1 MKGYVDGDRSS
12 WLSPVPCP
20 LSPMRLVQ
28 KYGGTSVGS
37 PERIRAVAKRVANAR
52 RRGHELVVVVSAMG
66 DTTDDLTTL
75 ASLVTERE
83 RPQDE
88 HPREMDM
95 LLTAGERIAAALL
108 TMAIREQGFEARSFT
123 GSQAA
128 IITDTAHTA
137 ARIREVK
144 ADRVRAA
151 LEAGCIAIVAG
162 FQGVSTEKEIT
173 TLGRGGSDTT
183 AVALAA
189 ALEADACEIFTD
201 VDGVYTADPRRV
213 ADARVIREMTHA
225 EMLEMAAN
233 GAQVMHGR
241 AVDIGDRFDVDIRV
255 LSSFV
260 DDEGDAGAPRGTLI
274 TKRKRKMEELVL
286 TGVAPKGGQAKLVLR
301 GLAPGM
307 RTQTVLL
314 EALAK
319 AGVSVDMVN
328 ESFDGD
334 GRMQLQLTV
343 TDQTVGRAEDVLREA
358 LEAVG
363 GGHVAAHTGLSRIA
377 LVGNG
382 MEGRPGVYA
391 QAYRA
396 LLDAGVE
403 VQGVSTST
411 ISITVLVPSQQE
423 TEAVRALHSAFRLD
437 QDAAAADVAE
447 RDIQY

>member
-1 MKGYVDGDRSS
+1 
-12 WLSPVPCP
+12 
-20 LSPMRLVQ
+20 MRLVQ

-37 PERIRAVAKRVANAR
+37 PERIRAVARRVAEAR

-137 ARIREVK
+137 ARIREVR
-144 ADRVRAA
+144 ADRVREA
-151 LEAGCIAIVAG
+151 LDDGCIAIVAG

-189 ALEADACEIFTD
+189 ALQADACEIFTD

-213 ADARVIREMTHA
+213 AGARVIRELTHA

-241 AVDIGDRFDVDIRV
+241 AVDIGDRFGVDIRV

-260 DDEGDAGAPRGTLI
+260 DDDGDGERGTLI
-274 TKRKRKMEELVL
+274 TRRARTMEELVV
-286 TGVAPKGGQAKLVLR
+286 TGVAPKGGQAKLVMR

-314 EALAK
+314 EALAG

-343 TDQTVGRAEDVLREA
+343 AEESAARAEAVLREA
-358 LEAVG
+358 LEPLG

-382 MEGRPGVYA
+382 MTGRPGVYA
-391 QAYRA
+391 RAYRA

-403 VQGVSTST
+403 VQGVSTSS
-411 ISITVLVPSQQE
+411 ISITVLVPAERE
-423 TEAVRALHSAFRLD
+423 TEAVQALHAAFRLEEAG
-437 QDAAAADVAE
+437 AAAGVAE
-447 RDIQY
+447 R

>member
-1 MKGYVDGDRSS
+1 
-12 WLSPVPCP
+12 
-20 LSPMRLVQ
+20 MRLVQ

-37 PERIRAVAKRVANAR
+37 PERIRAVAKRVAEAR
-52 RRGHELVVVVSAMG
+52 KRGHELVVVVSAMG

-137 ARIREVK
+137 ARIREVR
-144 ADRVRAA
+144 ADRVREA
-151 LEAGCIAIVAG
+151 LDDGCIAIVAG

-189 ALEADACEIFTD
+189 ALNADACEIFTD
-201 VDGVYTADPRRV
+201 VDGVFTADPRRV
-213 ADARVIREMTHA
+213 PGARVIRELTHA

-241 AVDIGDRFDVDIRV
+241 AVDIGDRFGVDIRV

-260 DDEGDAGAPRGTLI
+260 DDGEDVDGRGRGTLI
-274 TKRKRKMEELVL
+274 TQRARTMEELVV
-286 TGVAPKGGQAKLVLR
+286 TGVAPKGGQAKMVLR

-314 EALAK
+314 EALAG

-343 TDQTVGRAEDVLREA
+343 ADESAARAESVLREA
-358 LEAVG
+358 LESLG
-363 GGHVAAHTGLSRIA
+363 GGHLAAHTGLSRIA

-382 MEGRPGVYA
+382 MTGRPGVYA
-391 QAYRA
+391 RAYRA

-403 VQGVSTST
+403 VQGVSTSS
-411 ISITVLVPSQQE
+411 ISITVLVPSERE
-423 TEAVRALHSAFRLD
+423 TEAVQALHAAFRLEE
-437 QDAAAADVAE
+437 AAAAAGVAE
-447 RDIQY
+447 R

>member
-1 MKGYVDGDRSS
+1 MA
-12 WLSPVPCP
+12 L
-20 LSPMRLVQ
+20 LVQ
-28 KYGGTSVGS
+28 KYGGTSVRD
-37 PERIRAVAKRVANAR
+37 PERIRAVARRVAQAR
-52 RRGHELVVVVSAMG
+52 RRGDQIIVVVSAMG
-66 DTTDDLTTL
+66 HTTDELTAL
-75 ASLVTERE
+75 AAEVTGRG

-95 LLTAGERIAAALL
+95 LLTAGERIASALL

-144 ADRVRAA
+144 GGRVREA

-189 ALEADACEIFTD
+189 ALRADVCEIYTD

-213 ADARVIREMTHA
+213 PSARVIREMTHA
-225 EMLEMAAN
+225 EMLEMAAS

-260 DDEGDAGAPRGTLI
+260 DDEPGGAPRGTLI
-274 TKRKRKMEELVL
+274 TRRKRKMEDLVL
-286 TGVAPKGGQAKLVLR
+286 TGVAPKDGQAKLVLR

-314 EALAK
+314 EALAG

-328 ESFDGD
+328 ESFEGD
-334 GRMQLQLTV
+334 GRMQLHLTV
-343 TDQTVGRAEDVLREA
+343 TEEAAGRAEGVLKAE
-358 LEAVG
+358 LEKLG
-363 GGHVAAHTGLSRIA
+363 GGHLAVHTGLSRIA
-377 LVGNG
+377 IVGNG

-391 QAYRA
+391 RAYRA

-411 ISITVLVPSQQE
+411 ISITVLVPTPRE

-437 QDAAAADVAE
+437 RDPAAEDVAE
-447 RDIQY
+447 RDLQY

>member
-1 MKGYVDGDRSS
+1 MA
-12 WLSPVPCP
+12 L
-20 LSPMRLVQ
+20 LVQ
-28 KYGGTSVGS
+28 KYGGTSVGT
-37 PERIRAVAKRVANAR
+37 PERIRAVAKRVAAAR
-52 RRGHELVVVVSAMG
+52 RRGDSLVVVVSAMG

-75 ASLVTERE
+75 ATLVTEKE
-83 RPQDE
+83 RPQDA

-108 TMAIREQGFEARSFT
+108 TMAIRQEGFEARSFT

-137 ARIREVK
+137 ARIREVRGG
-144 ADRVRAA
+144 RVREA

-189 ALEADACEIFTD
+189 ALGADACEIYTD

-213 ADARVIREMTHA
+213 PGARVIRELTHA
-225 EMLEMAAN
+225 EMMEMAAN

-241 AVDIGDRFDVDIRV
+241 AVDIGDRFGVDIRV

-260 DDEGDAGAPRGTLI
+260 DDAPDGGPRGTLI
-274 TKRKRKMEELVL
+274 TNRAKTMEELAV

-301 GLAPGM
+301 GLDPGM

-314 EALAK
+314 EALAA
-319 AGVSVDMVN
+319 AGVSVDMVH
-328 ESFDGD
+328 ESLDGD
-334 GRMQLQLTV
+334 GRMQLHLTV
-343 TDQTVGRAEDVLREA
+343 DEETAERAVSILREA
-358 LEAVG
+358 LASAG
-363 GGHVAAHTGLSRIA
+363 GGEVEAHTGLSRIA

-382 MEGRPGVYA
+382 MTGRPGVYA
-391 QAYRA
+391 RAYRA

-403 VQGVSTST
+403 VEGVSTSS
-411 ISITVLVPSQQE
+411 ISITVLVPGEKE
-423 TEAVRALHSAFRLD
+423 TEAVRALHAAFRLED
-437 QDAAAADVAE
+437 APTDAAVAE
-447 RDIQY
+447 R

>member
-1 MKGYVDGDRSS
+1 M
-12 WLSPVPCP
+12 L
-20 LSPMRLVQ
+20 LVQ
-28 KYGGTSVGS
+28 KYGGSSVGS
-37 PERIRAVAKRVANAR
+37 PERIRAVARRVANAR
-52 RRGHELVVVVSAMG
+52 RRGDDLVVVVSAMG

-75 ASLVTERE
+75 ASLVTEKE

-128 IITDTAHTA
+128 IITDTHHTA

-144 ADRVRAA
+144 AARVREA
-151 LEAGCIAIVAG
+151 LDDGCIAIVAG
-162 FQGVSTEKEIT
+162 FQGVSTDREIT

-189 ALEADACEIFTD
+189 ALRADACEIYTD

-213 ADARVIREMTHA
+213 EGARVIRTLTHA
-225 EMLEMAAN
+225 EMMEMAAN

-241 AVDIGDRFDVDIRV
+241 AVDIGDRYGVDIRV

-260 DDEGDAGAPRGTLI
+260 DDDGADGDGPRGTLI
-274 TKRKRKMEELVL
+274 THRVQAMEELVL
-286 TGVAPKGGQAKLVLR
+286 TGVAPRGGQAKLVLR

-314 EALAK
+314 EALAEN
-319 AGVSVDMVN
+319 GVSVDMVN

-343 TDQTVGRAEDVLREA
+343 PEELAERAVQVVREA
-358 LEAVG
+358 LEPLG
-363 GGHVAAHTGLSRIA
+363 GGHVDAHTGLSRIA

-382 MEGRPGVYA
+382 MTGRPGVYA
-391 QAYRA
+391 KAYRA

-403 VQGVSTST
+403 VQGVSTSA
-411 ISITVLVPSQQE
+411 ISITVLVPSERE
-423 TEAVRALHSAFRLD
+423 TDAVQALHGAFRLE
-437 QDAAAADVAE
+437 QAGADAAVAE
-447 RDIQY
+447 R

>member
-1 MKGYVDGDRSS
+1 
-12 WLSPVPCP
+12 
-20 LSPMRLVQ
+20 MRLVQ

-37 PERIRAVAKRVANAR
+37 PERIRAVARRVAEAR

-137 ARIREVK
+137 ARIREVRG
-144 ADRVRAA
+144 DRVKEA

-189 ALEADACEIFTD
+189 ALDADACEIFTD

-213 ADARVIREMTHA
+213 AGARVIPELTHA
-225 EMLEMAAN
+225 EMMEMAAN

-241 AVDIGDRFDVDIRV
+241 AVDIGDRYGVDIRV

-260 DDEGDAGAPRGTLI
+260 DDDGAEGGPPRGTLI
-274 TKRKRKMEELVL
+274 THRVQAMEELVL
-286 TGVAPKGGQAKLVLR
+286 TGVAPRGGQAKLVLR

-314 EALAK
+314 EALAEN
-319 AGVSVDMVN
+319 GVSVDMVN
-328 ESFDGD
+328 ES
-334 GRMQLQLTV
+334 
-343 TDQTVGRAEDVLREA
+343 
-358 LEAVG
+358 
-363 GGHVAAHTGLSRIA
+363 
-377 LVGNG
+377 
-382 MEGRPGVYA
+382 
-391 QAYRA
+391 
-396 LLDAGVE
+396 
-403 VQGVSTST
+403 
-411 ISITVLVPSQQE
+411 
-423 TEAVRALHSAFRLD
+423 
-437 QDAAAADVAE
+437 
-447 RDIQY
+447 

>member
-1 MKGYVDGDRSS
+1 M
-12 WLSPVPCP
+12 L
-20 LSPMRLVQ
+20 LVQ

-37 PERIRAVAKRVANAR
+37 PERIRAVARRVANAR
-52 RRGHELVVVVSAMG
+52 RRGDDLVVVVSAMG

-75 ASLVTERE
+75 ASLVTEKE
-83 RPQDE
+83 RPQNE

-128 IITDTAHTA
+128 IITDTRHTA
-137 ARIREVK
+137 ARIREVR
-144 ADRVRAA
+144 ADRVREA
-151 LEAGCIAIVAG
+151 LDDGCIAIVAG

-189 ALEADACEIFTD
+189 ALEADACEIYTD
-201 VDGVYTADPRRV
+201 VDGVYTADPRKV
-213 ADARVIREMTHA
+213 EGARVIRELTHA
-225 EMLEMAAN
+225 EMMEMAAN

-241 AVDIGDRFDVDIRV
+241 AVDIGDRFGVDIRV

-260 DDEGDAGAPRGTLI
+260 EDDGDGRPRGTLI
-274 TKRKRKMEELVL
+274 TKRARTMEELVL

-301 GLAPGM
+301 GVAPGM
-307 RTQTVLL
+307 QTQTVLL
-314 EALAK
+314 EALAG
-319 AGVSVDMVN
+319 AGVSVDMLN

-343 TDQTVGRAEDVLREA
+343 PEESGERAAEVAREA
-358 LEAVG
+358 LAPHG
-363 GGHVAAHTGLSRIA
+363 GAHVAVHTGLSRIA

-382 MEGRPGVYA
+382 MTGRPGVYA
-391 QAYRA
+391 KAYRA
-396 LLDAGVE
+396 LLDAGIE
-403 VQGVSTST
+403 VQSVSTSS
-411 ISITVLVPSQQE
+411 ISITVLVPTERE
-423 TEAVRALHSAFRLD
+423 TEAVQALHGAFRLE
-437 QDAAAADVAE
+437 QAGAAAVAE
-447 RDIQY
+447 R

>member
-1 MKGYVDGDRSS
+1 
-12 WLSPVPCP
+12 
-20 LSPMRLVQ
+20 MRLVQ

-37 PERIRAVAKRVANAR
+37 PERIRAVARRVADAR

-75 ASLVTERE
+75 AELVTQRE
-83 RPQDE
+83 RPQDQ

-144 ADRVRAA
+144 GGRVREA
-151 LEAGCIAIVAG
+151 LDDGCIAIVAG

-189 ALEADACEIFTD
+189 ALEADACEIYTD

-213 ADARVIREMTHA
+213 PGARVIREITHA
-225 EMLEMAAN
+225 EMMEMAAN

-241 AVDIGDRFDVDIRV
+241 AVDIGDRFGVDIRV

-260 DDEGDAGAPRGTLI
+260 EGDPEDGTPRGTLI
-274 TKRKRKMEELVL
+274 TKRKRTMEELVL
-286 TGVAPKGGQAKLVLR
+286 TGVAPKGSQAKLVLR

-314 EALAK
+314 EALAA

-328 ESFDGD
+328 ESFGGD

-343 TDQTVGRAEDVLREA
+343 DEASAERAEQVLREA
-358 LEAVG
+358 LEPLG

-382 MEGRPGVYA
+382 MTGRPGVYA
-391 QAYRA
+391 RAYRA

-403 VQGVSTST
+403 VQGVSTSS
-411 ISITVLVPSQQE
+411 ISITVLVPSQHE
-423 TEAVRALHSAFRLD
+423 TEAVQALHAAFQLD
-437 QDAAAADVAE
+437 QEPAAAAVAE
-447 RDIQY
+447 R

>member
-1 MKGYVDGDRSS
+1 
-12 WLSPVPCP
+12 
-20 LSPMRLVQ
+20 MRLVQ
-28 KYGGTSVGS
+28 KYGGTSVGT
-37 PERIRAVAKRVANAR
+37 PERIRAVAKRVAEAR

-137 ARIREVK
+137 ARIREVRG
-144 ADRVRAA
+144 DRVKAA
-151 LEAGCIAIVAG
+151 LEDGCIAIVAG

-183 AVALAA
+183 AVALAR
-189 ALEADACEIFTD
+189 ALDADVCEIFTD

-213 ADARVIREMTHA
+213 AGARVIRELTHA

-241 AVDIGDRFDVDIRV
+241 AVDIGDRFGVDIRV

-260 DDEGDAGAPRGTLI
+260 DDGGDGRARGTLI
-274 TKRKRKMEELVL
+274 TKRARTMEELVV

-314 EALAK
+314 EALAD
-319 AGVSVDMVN
+319 ARISVDMVN

-343 TDQTVGRAEDVLREA
+343 AEESAAGAETLLREA
-358 LEAVG
+358 LGPLG

-382 MEGRPGVYA
+382 MTGRPGVYA
-391 QAYRA
+391 KAYRA

-403 VQGVSTST
+403 VQGVSTSS
-411 ISITVLVPSQQE
+411 ISITVLVPGEKE
-423 TEAVRALHSAFRLD
+423 TEAVQALHAAFRLD
-437 QDAAAADVAE
+437 EAAGPADVAE
-447 RDIQY
+447 R

>member
-1 MKGYVDGDRSS
+1 
-12 WLSPVPCP
+12 
-20 LSPMRLVQ
+20 MRLVQ

-52 RRGHELVVVVSAMG
+52 RQGHELVVVVSAMG

-83 RPQDE
+83 RPQEE

-137 ARIREVK
+137 ARIREVRG
-144 ADRVRAA
+144 DRVREA

-189 ALEADACEIFTD
+189 ALDADACEIFTD

-213 ADARVIREMTHA
+213 AGARVIPELTHA

-241 AVDIGDRFDVDIRV
+241 AVDIGDRFGVDIRV

-260 DDEGDAGAPRGTLI
+260 DDGGDGRPRGTLI
-274 TKRKRKMEELVL
+274 TQRARTMEELVV
-286 TGVAPKGGQAKLVLR
+286 TGVAPKGGQAKVVMR

-314 EALAK
+314 EALAG
-319 AGVSVDMVN
+319 AGVSLDMVN

-343 TDQTVGRAEDVLREA
+343 AEESAARAESVLREA
-358 LEAVG
+358 LEGLG

-382 MEGRPGVYA
+382 MTGRPGVYA
-391 QAYRA
+391 RAYRA

-403 VQGVSTST
+403 VQGVSTSS
-411 ISITVLVPSQQE
+411 ISITVLVPSERE
-423 TEAVRALHSAFRLD
+423 TQAVQALHAAFRLD
-437 QDAAAADVAE
+437 GAAAATGVAE
-447 RDIQY
+447 R